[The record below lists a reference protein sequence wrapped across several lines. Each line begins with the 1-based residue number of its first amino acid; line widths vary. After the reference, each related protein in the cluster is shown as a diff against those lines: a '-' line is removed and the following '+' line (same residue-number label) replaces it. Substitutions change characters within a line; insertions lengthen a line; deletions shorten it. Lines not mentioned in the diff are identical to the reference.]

1 MKAKLNN
8 AYENSEQTVKYI
20 CIYIY
25 IHIYIYVVVINKSHL
40 FYV

>member
-25 IHIYIYVVVINKSHL
+25 MLLSLTNLIYFMFKADL
-40 FYV
+40 T

>member
-20 CIYIY
+20 YMLLSLTNLIYFMF
-25 IHIYIYVVVINKSHL
+25 KADL
-40 FYV
+40 T